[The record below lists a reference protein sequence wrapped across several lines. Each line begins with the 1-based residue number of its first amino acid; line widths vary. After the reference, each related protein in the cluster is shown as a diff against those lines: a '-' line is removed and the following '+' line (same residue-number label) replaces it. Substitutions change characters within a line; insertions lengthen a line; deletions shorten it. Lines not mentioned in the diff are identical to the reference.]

1 MSPIID
7 GPRVSSPEVILTCIA
22 DEPTRLAIF
31 SSEDDFL
38 SVIER
43 MPEQEQEVLWNNRQL
58 GRKALQDDGHE
69 VVGAG
74 TERIVLGLIDEV
86 GELVV
91 HKYAVQSRNPQVDI
105 LTEIK
110 DYNFCREQLGD
121 FVVETEFEVVKIGDK
136 EVLRETQPWLD
147 IKHAQKVERPNPRLD
162 AQIDDIYEIAQTF
175 PNIYGRFLDGTTLM
189 ADVDSN
195 VVIIDTSLVLPPEE
209 YVLGLSAT
217 PDVVKTEPSRPERT
231 WRSLGLV
238 AA

>member
-58 GRKALQDDGHE
+58 GRKALEDDGHE

-147 IKHAQKVERPNPRLD
+147 IVPAQTVERPNPRLD
-162 AQIDDIYEIAQTF
+162 AQIDDIYEVAQTF
-175 PNIYGRFLDGTTLM
+175 PNIYGRYLDGTTLM

-209 YVLGLSAT
+209 YVVRLSAT
-217 PDVVKTEPSRPERT
+217 PDLVKTESSRPERT
-231 WRSLGLV
+231 WRSLGMV

>member
-1 MSPIID
+1 MSPTID
-7 GPRVSSPEVILTCIA
+7 GHRVSSPEVILTCIA

-38 SVIER
+38 SVIET
-43 MPEQEQEVLWNNRQL
+43 MPEQEQDILWNNRQL
-58 GRKALQDDGHE
+58 GRKALEDDGLE
-69 VVGAG
+69 VVGVGA
-74 TERIVLGLIDEV
+74 ERIVLGLIDEV

-136 EVLRETQPWLD
+136 EVLREIQSWLD
-147 IKHAQKVERPNPRLD
+147 IKHAQTVERPNPRLD
-162 AQIDDIYEIAQTF
+162 AQIDDIYEVSQTF
-175 PNIYGRFLDGTTLM
+175 PNIYGRYLDGSTLM
-189 ADVDSN
+189 ADEDSN

-209 YVLGLSAT
+209 YVLRLSAT
-217 PDVVKTEPSRPERT
+217 PDLVKTEPSRPERT
-231 WRSLGLV
+231 WRSLGMV